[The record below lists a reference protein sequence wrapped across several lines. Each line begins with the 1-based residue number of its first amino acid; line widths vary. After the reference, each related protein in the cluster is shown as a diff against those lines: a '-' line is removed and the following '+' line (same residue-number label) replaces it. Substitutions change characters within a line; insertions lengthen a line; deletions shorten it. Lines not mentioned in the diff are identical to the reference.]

1 MSMYQGLKLHQELQ
15 LKQRLGIELRQELKQ
30 VMEQRVDFAL
40 KQIATQEFSPFI
52 NIEDDDDLEL
62 LHESLPF
69 LVLHEVSHVLQ
80 QKGKLK
86 VYQPQDIPYLER
98 FNLSNVSDNLNET
111 GIDKSAYTCG
121 IEISNYVEEEM
132 IDSHCALLERVFR
145 DTMRKRKFNP
155 MPEFYARSDAALCFY
170 LEKQL
175 NENTI
180 ENIKRLRKEVANYF
194 ANNGM
199 QEEAEKLTK
208 KYRAVFELTK
218 LDI

>member
-1 MSMYQGLKLHQELQ
+1 
-15 LKQRLGIELRQELKQ
+15 
-30 VMEQRVDFAL
+30 
-40 KQIATQEFSPFI
+40 
-52 NIEDDDDLEL
+52 
-62 LHESLPF
+62 
-69 LVLHEVSHVLQ
+69 
-80 QKGKLK
+80 
-86 VYQPQDIPYLER
+86 
-98 FNLSNVSDNLNET
+98 
-111 GIDKSAYTCG
+111 
-121 IEISNYVEEEM
+121 M